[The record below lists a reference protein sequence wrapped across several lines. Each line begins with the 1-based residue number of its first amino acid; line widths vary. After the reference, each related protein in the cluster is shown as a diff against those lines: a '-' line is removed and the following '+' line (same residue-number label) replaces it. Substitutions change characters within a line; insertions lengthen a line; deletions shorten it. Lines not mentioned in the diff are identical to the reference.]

1 MRGFTSKGY
10 ESWRRSFLGFHKEWQ
25 EGETPLMLVLTVT
38 ECERVSSYPAKNR
51 VLPGPW
57 A

>member
-1 MRGFTSKGY
+1 MRGFTSKGC
-10 ESWRRSFLGFHKEWQ
+10 ESWRWSFLGFHKEWQ

-38 ECERVSSYPAKNR
+38 EYERVSYPAKNR
-51 VLPGPW
+51 VSPGPW